1 MLRQIE
7 FLACTEHE
15 VYPVDVR
22 DLCRLQLRVAS
33 HHHHVGFWV
42 ALHGATDSVAA
53 FRVGVVCDAACVDDH
68 HVRGVVNVNPRVPC
82 LGKLPC
88 QRARLAEVEFASER
102 VKRRLVSQ
110 DHGRKS
116 TIGQQMQLPGRV
128 PC

>member
-1 MLRQIE
+1 MSAISV
-7 FLACTEHE
+7 F
-15 VYPVDVR
+15 
-22 DLCRLQLRVAS
+22 QLGVAS

-68 HVRGVVNVNPRVPC
+68 HVRGVVNVNRVTR

-88 QRARLAEVEFASER
+88 QSARFAEVELAAER

-116 TIGQQMQLPGRV
+116 TIGQQMQLPGRM

>member
-15 VYPVDVR
+15 IHPVDVR
-22 DLCRLQLRVAS
+22 DFGRLQLCVAS
-33 HHHHVGFWV
+33 HHHHEGFRV
-42 ALHGATDSVAA
+42 ALHRTANGVAA
-53 FRVGVVCDAACVDDH
+53 LRVGVVCDAACVDDH
-68 HVRGVVNVNPRVPC
+68 HVRGVVNVNTRISC
-82 LGKLPC
+82 LGQLPC
-88 QRARLAEVEFASER
+88 QRARFAEVEFASER

-116 TIGQQMQLPGRV
+116 TIGQQMQLPGRM